1 MNYLSLAAEFLGT
14 FLLLTVI
21 FFTGNWLA
29 IGTTLAGIIYVVGN
43 VSGGHVNP
51 AVSVAMFLNGSIN
64 GAELL
69 SYAVVQVLGAVA
81 AYYTHAAMV

>member
-29 IGTTLAGIIYVVGN
+29 IGTTLAGVVYVIGN

-64 GAELL
+64 ATELL
-69 SYAVVQVLGAVA
+69 SYATVQILGAVA
-81 AYYTHAAMV
+81 AYYTHAAIV

>member
-1 MNYLSLAAEFLGT
+1 
-14 FLLLTVI
+14 
-21 FFTGNWLA
+21 
-29 IGTTLAGIIYVVGN
+29 
-43 VSGGHVNP
+43 VNP

-81 AYYTHAAMV
+81 AYYTHVAIA

>member
-1 MNYLSLAAEFLGT
+1 
-14 FLLLTVI
+14 LLLTVI

-29 IGTTLAGIIYVVGN
+29 IGTTLAGVVYVIGN

-64 GAELL
+64 VVELL
-69 SYAVVQVLGAVA
+69 SYSAVQVLGAVA
-81 AYYTHAAMV
+81 AYYTHAVMT

>member
-1 MNYLSLAAEFLGT
+1 MNYLSLVAEFLGT

-29 IGTTLAGIIYVVGN
+29 IGTTLAGIVYVIGN
-43 VSGGHVNP
+43 VNP

-69 SYAVVQVLGAVA
+69 TYAVVQVLGAVA
-81 AYYTHAAMV
+81 AYYTHAAIV

>member
-1 MNYLSLAAEFLGT
+1 MLFLPLVAEFLGT

-29 IGTTLAGIIYVVGN
+29 IGLTLAGIVFVIGN

-51 AVSVAMFLNGSIN
+51 AVSLAMFLKGSMN
-64 GAELL
+64 ATELA
-69 SYAVVQVLGAVA
+69 SYAAVQCAGAA
-81 AYYTHAAMV
+81 AAFYTHAAII